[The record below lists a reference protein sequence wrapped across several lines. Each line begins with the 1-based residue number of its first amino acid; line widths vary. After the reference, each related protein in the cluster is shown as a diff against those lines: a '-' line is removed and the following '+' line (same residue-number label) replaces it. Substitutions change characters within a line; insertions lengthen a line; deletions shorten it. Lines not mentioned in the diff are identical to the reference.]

1 MDIELAKIL
10 NLSSGIPNETL
21 KRLCN
26 SRKVNKSYLISCL
39 DPETT
44 LYSLSLCEAIKND
57 DYQAAKIA
65 LRNAYWDLD
74 LWTSYKEK
82 EKKRTEIKITRVGN
96 TTIPCKKCKVQ
107 NVNCLLVQKRA
118 ADEGMTQCF
127 ECFNCGEKWQR
138 N

>member
-44 LYSLSLCEAIKND
+44 LLPFSL
-57 DYQAAKIA
+57 
-65 LRNAYWDLD
+65 
-74 LWTSYKEK
+74 
-82 EKKRTEIKITRVGN
+82 
-96 TTIPCKKCKVQ
+96 
-107 NVNCLLVQKRA
+107 
-118 ADEGMTQCF
+118 
-127 ECFNCGEKWQR
+127 
-138 N
+138 